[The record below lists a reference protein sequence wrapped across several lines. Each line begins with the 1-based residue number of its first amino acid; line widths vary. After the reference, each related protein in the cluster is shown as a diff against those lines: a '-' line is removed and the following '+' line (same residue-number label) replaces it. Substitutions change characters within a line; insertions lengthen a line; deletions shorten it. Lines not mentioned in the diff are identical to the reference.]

1 METVY
6 MRVEQLWS
14 YNLFG
19 GLKELLEHN
28 SAMSLDQ
35 RVVNDV
41 LEMTADY
48 IRNTF
53 NFHLVGKPKAQA
65 YNLFLAALEMRLNNY
80 PVDPAFFTWAFSS
93 LYRMLHTGLH
103 TLNHP
108 ISQVTSI
115 CSPLGELEGFVFN
128 IKTI

>member
-19 GLKELLEHN
+19 GLKELLECN
-28 SAMSLDQ
+28 STMSLDQ
-35 RVVNDV
+35 HVVNDV
-41 LEMTADY
+41 LEMAADY
-48 IRNTF
+48 IRNTY
-53 NFHLVGKPKAQA
+53 NFHLIGKAKAQA
-65 YNLFLAALEMRLNNY
+65 YTIYVAALEVRLNNY
-80 PVDPAFFTWAFSS
+80 PIDPSFFTYAFIS

-103 TLNHP
+103 TLNNP
-108 ISQVTSI
+108 IAQVTSI
-115 CSPLGELEGFVFN
+115 CSPMGDLEGFVFN